1 MNNFQSSERVERYL
15 IWPLRVPS
23 DSLQGY
29 ALLVEHNSACSEAY
43 SRPTITKLENTPE
56 EDQMDP
62 RVTSTACQ
70 MEVQCSLKKNNN
82 DADVHNSSQ
91 KKKNGKRRKRLKH
104 VKRQENDCEPQSG
117 INQTIETKSEKREI
131 MKLGNKDVIRVLVIT
146 MKTVF
151 KWNRIK
157 YLVMKAKYKSF
168 YTLLHLV

>member
-1 MNNFQSSERVERYL
+1 M
-15 IWPLRVPS
+15 
-23 DSLQGY
+23 
-29 ALLVEHNSACSEAY
+29 
-43 SRPTITKLENTPE
+43 
-56 EDQMDP
+56 
-62 RVTSTACQ
+62 
-70 MEVQCSLKKNNN
+70 
-82 DADVHNSSQ
+82 
-91 KKKNGKRRKRLKH
+91 
-104 VKRQENDCEPQSG
+104 KRQENDCEPQSG